1 MVHVLVGKFQLR
13 QGKLGS
19 GEKCITRLF
28 DSDPSAIMS
37 KIWGFK
43 RSVFV
48 SVDAHGENGSLN
60 SYTVSCVP
68 KSFISIFWIFNRQ
81 ISENGRTEK
90 D

>member
-48 SVDAHGENGSLN
+48 SVEAHGEKWFS
-60 SYTVSCVP
+60 
-68 KSFISIFWIFNRQ
+68 SFIYCKLCTKVIHFDFL
-81 ISENGRTEK
+81 
-90 D
+90 DL